1 MIQMSS
7 VRWHCGVRMK
17 IRIIGPV
24 GSGQTTLANQI
35 SVRTELPVMSLGELN
50 WDDWPLETDSG

>member
-17 IRIIGPV
+17 IRIIGPA
-24 GSGQTTLANQI
+24 GSGKTTLANQI
-35 SVRTELPVMSLGELN
+35 SARTGLTVTSLDGLTMLASILC
-50 WDDWPLETDSG
+50 DR

>member
-17 IRIIGPV
+17 IRIIGPA
-24 GSGQTTLANQI
+24 GSGKTTLANQI
-35 SVRTELPVMSLGELN
+35 SVRTELPVTSLDELN
-50 WDDWPLETDSG
+50 WERLATGDR